1 MNFDRL
7 LTLAQQ
13 EEVLQL
19 LHAAGFHRAIK
30 AASIRGL
37 VWAAAG
43 TNVRR
48 QATVLAIV
56 EAFLEGCEDAAA

>member
-1 MNFDRL
+1 MNLDRL
-7 LTLAQQ
+7 LTFAQQ
-13 EEVLQL
+13 EAVLRL
-19 LHAAGFHRAIK
+19 LHAAGFHRATK

-37 VWAAAG
+37 VWGAAG

-48 QATVLAIV
+48 QATVMAIV